1 VKTLEIDQATLDGC
15 VNSARTERVILTR
28 DGRPVALVVGIEGMD
43 EEQIQLGASDKFWK
57 LMRVRRKEKPISRA
71 ALERRIKSRTAS
83 RRRVK

>member
-1 VKTLEIDQATLDGC
+1 MKTLEIDQATLDGC